1 MVGDPAA
8 GQADTHLVPMSAEL
22 SPTHGAGEALTAE
35 PRMERKAPAKV
46 AASELEEYI
55 KLSIEVEAPLQ
66 NVYAALSEVSS
77 MPFYIAVQAVCVRL
91 QKVGNFHSACGNSY
105 KGPVL

>member
-1 MVGDPAA
+1 
-8 GQADTHLVPMSAEL
+8 MSAEH
-22 SPTHGAGEALTAE
+22 SPTHGAGAALAAE
-35 PRMERKAPAKV
+35 PRKAPAKV

-77 MPFYIAVQAVCVRL
+77 MPFCIAVQAVCVRL
-91 QKVGNFHSACGNSY
+91 QKVENFHSACQFSNC
-105 KGPVL
+105 LL